1 MKIAQLA
8 LKHRENKNQRQRIIT
23 FVGHPILEDL
33 QKCEDLGR
41 RLKMNNVAIDIIN
54 FANPD
59 NSPKLE
65 ALVNAANKD
74 DNSHY
79 LNVPSDFDN
88 LQGILFT
95 SAILNEDFGGAGA
108 GVLDGQGGM
117 QVDQLQPG
125 APGAGAGGI
134 DFAGMDPDLARA
146 IQLSMMD
153 DRPAN
158 DGDA

>member
-1 MKIAQLA
+1 
-8 LKHRENKNQRQRIIT
+8 
-23 FVGHPILEDL
+23 
-33 QKCEDLGR
+33 
-41 RLKMNNVAIDIIN
+41 MNNVAIDIIN

-65 ALVNAANKD
+65 ALVNAANKE

-95 SAILNEDFGGAGA
+95 SAILNQEFGDA
-108 GVLDGQGGM
+108 GVGMLDGAGGM

-125 APGAGAGGI
+125 AQDAGVG
-134 DFAGMDPDLARA
+134 DLDYAGMDPDLARA

-153 DRPAN
+153 GGAAN
-158 DGDA
+158 DDPGAQADAANPEPAPTGHGEQIGQF